1 MVIGAIELTPSGL
14 IVLGPDHPTTG
25 GYPVVAVVASDD
37 VDRLFARPVGAA
49 VRLALYGGAPGS
61 PTDLPC

>member
-25 GYPVVAVVASDD
+25 GYPVIGVVESGSLDA
-37 VDRLFARPVGAA
+37 LFGRP
-49 VRLALYGGAPGS
+49 LGAPVRF
-61 PTDLPC
+61 CRA